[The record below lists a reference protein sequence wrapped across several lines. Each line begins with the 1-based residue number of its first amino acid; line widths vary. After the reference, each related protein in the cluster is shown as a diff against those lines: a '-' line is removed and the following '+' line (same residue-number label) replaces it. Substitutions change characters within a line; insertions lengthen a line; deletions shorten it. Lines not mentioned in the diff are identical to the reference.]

1 MHGLLHSHAD
11 EALALRHQEAVCLG
25 QLRLTQSIKRIVE
38 MDFKRAA
45 PGRPLSHA
53 F

>member
-1 MHGLLHSHAD
+1 MHGLLHSNAD
-11 EALALRHQEAVCLG
+11 EALALRHQKAVSLG

-38 MDFKRAA
+38 MDLKQAA